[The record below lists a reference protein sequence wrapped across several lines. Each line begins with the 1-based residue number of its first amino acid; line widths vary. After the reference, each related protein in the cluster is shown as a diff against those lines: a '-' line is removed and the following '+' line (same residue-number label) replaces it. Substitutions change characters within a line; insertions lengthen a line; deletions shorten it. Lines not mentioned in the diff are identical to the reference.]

1 MSPKRLLAL
10 TEEIYDAAAG
20 GTPWAAVGSGL
31 KALVGARSASLMAG
45 DFLAGRAE
53 ILCHADIPEEA
64 AVAYRRHYRHV
75 DLWTNRAA
83 AALARGAAVGQ
94 APRVLVSGEVF
105 VPDAE
110 FLRSEFY
117 CDFGRRYGL
126 RYVVGTVVQ
135 LGEAGAMPIGLH
147 RPHGMECFG
156 AAERRLLDAVLPH
169 LRRALQLRHRLNGA
183 AGAGA
188 APLGTAAL
196 DALSLG
202 VLVVDAGLRVLVA
215 NAVAEAMTSGA
226 GAALRL
232 RRAAAARYGAASA
245 ATVAEAGHRG
255 DRAALG
261 ELVRATALGG
271 HAGGALRLRD
281 AASTPS
287 LTALVMPLPRRLST
301 SPGAG
306 LGRVENRALILLRDA
321 AAPPAAPRIELLR
334 GVFGLTRAEA
344 EVARAL
350 VGGATKRA
358 VADAR
363 GLRET
368 TVRSQVRAV
377 LEKTGAANLR
387 DLERLLAGLRDM

>member
-1 MSPKRLLAL
+1 VSQGRLLAL

-20 GTPWAAVGSGL
+20 GTPWAAVGGGL

-45 DFLAGRAE
+45 DFLSGRAE

-83 AALARGAAVGQ
+83 QVLARGAGAGP
-94 APRVLVSGEVF
+94 PRVSASGELL

-147 RPHGMECFG
+147 RPEGMERFG
-156 AAERRLLDAVLPH
+156 AAEKRLLEAVLPH
-169 LRRALQLRHRLNGA
+169 LRRALQLRHRLDGA
-183 AGAGA
+183 AASV
-188 APLGTAAL
+188 APPGTAAL
-196 DALSLG
+196 DALSMG
-202 VLVVDAGLRVLVA
+202 VLVVDAELRVLVA
-215 NAVAEAMTSGA
+215 NAAAEAMTA
-226 GAALRL
+226 GADAALQL
-232 RRAAAARYGAASA
+232 RRAAGTGRGAAAA
-245 ATVAEAGHRG
+245 ATTAEAGHRG
-255 DRAALG
+255 DRAALA

-271 HAGGALRLRD
+271 RSGGAVRLRD
-281 AASTPS
+281 ATSIPA
-287 LTALVMPLPRRLST
+287 LAALVMPLPRRLSDA
-301 SPGAG
+301 PGAG
-306 LGRVENRALILLRDA
+306 MGRTADRALVLLRELAAAPAAPPVDLLRD
-321 AAPPAAPRIELLR
+321 L
-334 GVFGLTRAEA
+334 FGLTRAEA

-350 VGGATKRA
+350 AGGATKRA

-363 GLRET
+363 GLREA
-368 TVRSQVRAV
+368 TVRTQVRAV
-377 LEKTGAANLR
+377 LDKTGAANLR
-387 DLERLLAGLRDM
+387 DLERLLAGLRGM

>member
-1 MSPKRLLAL
+1 MSQGRLLAL

-20 GTPWAAVGSGL
+20 STPWAAVGGGL

-64 AVAYRRHYRHV
+64 AIAYRRHYRHV

-83 AALARGAAVGQ
+83 QVLARGAGAGP
-94 APRVLVSGEVF
+94 PRVSASGELL

-117 CDFGRRYGL
+117 CDFGRHYGL

-147 RPHGMECFG
+147 RPEGMARFG
-156 AAERRLLDAVLPH
+156 TAEKRLLEAVLPH
-169 LRRALQLRHRLNGA
+169 LRRALQLRHRLDGA
-183 AGAGA
+183 AASV
-188 APLGTAAL
+188 APPGTAAL
-196 DALSLG
+196 DALSMG
-202 VLVVDAGLRVLVA
+202 VLVVDAELRVLVV
-215 NAVAEAMTSGA
+215 NAAAEAMTAGA

-232 RRAAAARYGAASA
+232 RRAVGMEHGAAA
-245 ATVAEAGHRG
+245 ATTAEAGHRG
-255 DRAALG
+255 DRAALA

-271 HAGGALRLRD
+271 RSGGAVRLRD
-281 AASTPS
+281 ATSIPA
-287 LTALVMPLPRRLST
+287 LAALVMPLPRRLSDA
-301 SPGAG
+301 PGAG
-306 LGRVENRALILLRDA
+306 MGRTADRALVLLRELA
-321 AAPPAAPRIELLR
+321 AAPSAPPVDLLR
-334 GVFGLTRAEA
+334 VLFGLTRAEA

-350 VGGATKRA
+350 AGGATKRA

-363 GLRET
+363 GLREA
-368 TVRSQVRAV
+368 TVRTQVRAV
-377 LEKTGAANLR
+377 LDKTGAANLR
-387 DLERLLAGLRDM
+387 DLERLLAGLHGM

>member
-1 MSPKRLLAL
+1 MSLGRLLAL

-20 GTPWAAVGSGL
+20 GTPWTAVGGGL

-83 AALARGAAVGQ
+83 QVLARGAGAGP
-94 APRVLVSGEVF
+94 PRVSASGELL

-147 RPHGMECFG
+147 RPEGMERFG
-156 AAERRLLDAVLPH
+156 AAEKRLLEAVLPH
-169 LRRALQLRHRLNGA
+169 LRRALQLRHRLDGA
-183 AGAGA
+183 AASV
-188 APLGTAAL
+188 APPGTAAL
-196 DALSLG
+196 DALSMG
-202 VLVVDAGLRVLVA
+202 VLVVDADLRVLVV
-215 NAVAEAMTSGA
+215 NAAAEAMTAGA

-232 RRAAAARYGAASA
+232 RRATAGTGRGAAA
-245 ATVAEAGHRG
+245 ATTAEAGHRG
-255 DRAALG
+255 DRAALA
-261 ELVRATALGG
+261 ELVQATALGG
-271 HAGGALRLRD
+271 RSGGAVRLRD
-281 AASTPS
+281 ATSIPA
-287 LTALVMPLPRRLST
+287 LAALVMPLPRRLSDA
-301 SPGAG
+301 PGAG
-306 LGRVENRALILLRDA
+306 MGRTADRALVLLRELA
-321 AAPPAAPRIELLR
+321 AAPAAPPVDLLR
-334 GVFGLTRAEA
+334 GLFGLTRAEA

-350 VGGATKRA
+350 AGGATKRA

-363 GLRET
+363 GLREA
-368 TVRSQVRAV
+368 TVRTQVRAV
-377 LEKTGAANLR
+377 LDKTGAANLR
-387 DLERLLAGLRDM
+387 DLERLLAGLRGM